1 MFNER
6 YFSNLHNMIIPLYG
20 FNHYHHAN
28 NCEEDIED
36 FIGRDS
42 IIDKL
47 SAWLKDSPK
56 TKYSGAY
63 LVTGYRGMGKSS
75 FVHKAVE
82 KLKDEQKKNKKVIHG
97 IKWKPNNPKYVTVT
111 VNVGNELLSTKE
123 LLGMVCKVAYKRFFE
138 VTSGKGWFYYRF
150 NTIVATALTIAV
162 ILGMT
167 LFALR
172 EVADSHKN
180 LLDLLFGT
188 GLRTFPVYVMAA
200 IALLSSGWIANKI
213 LGGLWKLTGRR
224 GFISI
229 GHIKHLWEYIIERID
244 ADITFNSETNAAPQN
259 PIHDISMFFKFGKS
273 ISYPIADVPEMQ
285 EMLVDLLNLIDK
297 HYFTHLHFI
306 FIIDELDKISPKD
319 EERRLMPEYNTSS
332 SVNGESSNQSRQKAL
347 SDLLANMKYFIS
359 SSKAKFVFVAGYDMY
374 DETLSDISNRE
385 FYIHS
390 IFNGQINVSSFFR
403 RTNHYSG
410 VESMIEQYLC
420 HLLIDKDNRNGKEY
434 LRDYTAYCRRSWNSQ
449 GLYNGC
455 EKWEAYEQILERR
468 IVFLHNFLTYLVYM
482 SNGSPKK
489 LAMYIEKY
497 VRTRNRLDEKIERD
511 KKLGKDYDVNLGM
524 GNSEYYLFFDSRN
537 VQRICFVNYLI
548 YPMIQNLVDKSN
560 IYNDKLLVSTSFM
573 ISNLYK
579 FHKSGFSMRN
589 LEYMPELL
597 AINKMPELRD
607 FIGGIVDFLTQTHID
622 ENVMNLYKYK
632 FPLHLS
638 EEITFYSKTSEEISY
653 LFNFSHEELLSVK
666 NLYMKQLDH
675 YKNGKEAMAVASLHH
690 TLGDIYML
698 EEDYELAIYEFQEAL
713 ASLFR
718 QGTLNIENAPYPKK
732 DATRI
737 LFFIRLSLKLGLAY
751 EKRKTYDTAYLT
763 YEHLVRKLLEYKE
776 ELVGAKQNSMCAL
789 QNLQNKLSIFNDIRI
804 TYLAP
809 LAKLF
814 VLEKMDLGGFTS
826 ANIKQAESEFNELVR
841 LANENMPILSVDFN
855 TKLGDI
861 MYYRNKDEDIRSSW
875 ENVDQNHLL
884 EKRQECKE
892 RANEAKGKQHL
903 PCSACLWYNKAIMTT
918 IEKYIFTKDFN
929 ETYASKR
936 SKSLFFL
943 DILLNKD
950 VDGKL
955 LTLGTTPLKIISKS
969 LVGMGNCLLSCSQK
983 TTSKNQDEINLH
995 RFYDVLHKA
1004 SIIYVKNEE
1013 CNTVKQDITIDFGN
1027 KNDLP
1032 LSSFMKSQLY
1042 YWGAA
1047 LLYEMIGEYK
1057 AAHSVYCQMLDAIQT
1072 CLPSTGF
1079 KASDSMLSFCHFLVV
1094 KSIQDSYK
1102 HYGHINAT
1110 EIDMFKRML
1119 GKNLITEI
1127 SLDDLSNSPDIEIV
1141 LYKYYHICFMSGR
1154 KSIIMDVLNHTFA
1167 ARQLGC
1173 DKILSSLV
1181 QNIQNLR
1188 FKEESN
1194 EQILFMLMPSFRKA
1208 FEKGEHNLMDT
1219 LQIIAKYLYDTNNN
1233 IIIDQLNFNIFR
1245 DSKTSDADKRFQ
1257 FLIYLITDSLFCLN
1271 KVTDI
1276 LSPLYSTTLYTNMYI
1291 GECYER
1297 EFVWNHLLIVLREIL
1312 YYMQSKEK
1320 RVFMTYFQ
1328 KRYKYKFDET
1338 QILSLFSHIESL
1350 IGICNTYRDLLTRE
1364 EETGKSPVEIIY
1376 DKICPSSHRYLTS
1389 SYLIGNA
1396 VDYYHK
1402 AVEMHTGGKAYK
1414 EMVSTLFFLED
1425 DLFNNSCYFKF
1436 ATELY
1441 CLNNGYIQE
1450 KIDMLEKT
1458 YYRNKALFNIDN
1470 YLNDKNYAK

>member
-28 NCEEDIED
+28 NCEEDIEG

-47 SAWLKDSPK
+47 SAWLKDSDD

-63 LVTGYRGMGKSS
+63 LITGYRGMGKSS

-82 KLKDEQKKNKKVIHG
+82 KLKEEQKKEIHG
-97 IKWKPNNPKYVTVT
+97 INWKPNNAKYVTVT

-123 LLGMVCKVAYKRFFE
+123 LLGMACKVAYKRFHE
-138 VTSGKGWFYYRF
+138 ITNGKRWLYYRL
-150 NTIVATALTIAV
+150 NTFIVTILTLIAIVALTYLV
-162 ILGMT
+162 LKET
-167 LFALR
+167 T
-172 EVADSHKN
+172 DSRTS
-180 LLDLLFGT
+180 LIDSIFGT
-188 GLRTFPVYVMAA
+188 GLKTFPIYVFATVAA
-200 IALLSSGWIANKI
+200 LFSGKIANSV
-213 LGGLWKLTGRR
+213 LGALWKLTGCKK
-224 GFISI
+224 FVSV
-229 GHIKHLWEYIIERID
+229 GHIKHLWEYLIERID
-244 ADITFNSETNAAPQN
+244 ADVTLNSETGAVPQSVL
-259 PIHDISMFFKFGKS
+259 HDFGMFFKFGRS
-273 ISYPIADVPEMQ
+273 VSYPIADVPEMQ

-297 HYFTHLHFI
+297 HYCHIHFI

-319 EERRLMPEYNTSS
+319 EERRLMPEYNNSN
-332 SVNGESSNQSRQKAL
+332 SVNGDSSNWSRQKAL

-374 DETLSDISNRE
+374 DETLSDISSRE
-385 FYIHS
+385 FNIHS
-390 IFNGQINVSSFFR
+390 IFNGHINVSSFFR

-420 HLLIDKDNRNGKEY
+420 HLLIGNDHRNGKEY
-434 LRDYTAYCRRSWNSQ
+434 LRDYAAYCRKQWNAK
-449 GLYNGC
+449 GLYKGC
-455 EKWEAYEQILERR
+455 EKWDVYERILERR
-468 IVFLHNFLTYLVYM
+468 IIFLHNFLTYLVYM

-497 VRTRNRLDEKIERD
+497 VRSRNRLDEKMVRD

-597 AINKMPELRD
+597 DINKMPELRD

-622 ENVMNLYKYK
+622 ESVMNLYKYK
-632 FPLHLS
+632 FPMHLS
-638 EEITFYSKTSEEISY
+638 EEITFFSKTSEEISY
-653 LFNFSHEELLSVK
+653 LFNFSHDELLSVK
-666 NLYMKQLDH
+666 NLYMRQLEH
-675 YKNGKEAMAVASLHH
+675 YEKEKYEVMAVASLHH
-690 TLGDIYML
+690 MLGDIYML
-698 EEDYELAIYEFQEAL
+698 EENYELAIYEFQEAL

-718 QGTLNIENAPYPKK
+718 QGTMDIETLPYLKK
-732 DATRI
+732 EPSRI

-776 ELVGAKQNSMCAL
+776 ELVGAKQSCKCSL

-826 ANIKQAESEFNELVR
+826 TNIKQAESEFTELVR
-841 LANENMPILSVDFN
+841 LADENASILSVDFN

-861 MYYRNKDEDIRSSW
+861 MYYRNKDEKIRSSW
-875 ENVDQNHLL
+875 DNVDQEHIE
-884 EKRQECKE
+884 EKRQECIE
-892 RANEAKGKQHL
+892 RTHDKKSQHL
-903 PCSACLWYNKAIMTT
+903 PCSACLWYNKAIMTS
-918 IEKYIFTKDFN
+918 IEKYIFTEDSN
-929 ETYASKR
+929 LTYATR
-936 SKSLFFL
+936 PSKSLFFL

-950 VDGKL
+950 DKGIL
-955 LTLGTTPLKIISKS
+955 LTLGMTPLKIISKS

-983 TTSKNQDEINLH
+983 VTDKRQQETNIHS
-995 RFYDVLHKA
+995 FYDILHKA
-1004 SIIYVKNEE
+1004 SVIYVQNEE
-1013 CNTVKQDITIDFGN
+1013 RHTIKQDIIIDFG
-1027 KNDLP
+1027 KKGELP

-1057 AAHSVYCQMLDAIQT
+1057 AAHSVYCQMLDVIQT

-1079 KASDSMLSFCHFLVV
+1079 KTSEGMLSFCHFIAV

-1102 HYGHINAT
+1102 HYGHINTT
-1110 EIDMFKRML
+1110 EIDSFKRML
-1119 GKNLITEI
+1119 DLNLITDI
-1127 SLDDLSNSPDIEIV
+1127 SLDDLSNSPEIEIV
-1141 LYKYYHICFMSGR
+1141 LYKYYNICFLSGNQD
-1154 KSIIMDVLNHTFA
+1154 KIINVLNHVLMT
-1167 ARQLGC
+1167 RQLGC
-1173 DKILSSLV
+1173 DKIISSLV

-1188 FKEESN
+1188 FKEVVN
-1194 EQILFMLMPSFRKA
+1194 EQILFLLMPEFKEA
-1208 FEKGEHNLMDT
+1208 FYDGKHDIMNT
-1219 LQIIAKYLYDTNNN
+1219 LQLFGTYLYNEAGFSSIVNR
-1233 IIIDQLNFNIFR
+1233 IKWNIF
-1245 DSKTSDADKRFQ
+1245 DKGSSSDDNRFLL
-1257 FLIYLITDSLFCLN
+1257 LIYLITDSLFCLN

-1276 LSPLYSTTLYTNMYI
+1276 LSPLYSTTLYNNMYI

-1297 EFVWNHLLIVLREIL
+1297 EFVWNHLLISLREVL
-1312 YYMQSKEK
+1312 YFADCKDK
-1320 RVFMTYFQ
+1320 NHFIADFQ
-1328 KRYKYKFDET
+1328 KRYKYQFDEKKVRT
-1338 QILSLFSHIESL
+1338 LFAHISK
-1350 IGICNTYRDLLTRE
+1350 YLTTLPTWYKWKKQPE
-1364 EETGKSPVEIIY
+1364 SPVEIIY

-1389 SYLIGNA
+1389 TYLIGNA

-1402 AVEMHTGGKAYK
+1402 AVEMHIGGKTYK
-1414 EMVSTLFFLED
+1414 DMMSTLYFLED

-1436 ATELY
+1436 ALELY
-1441 CLNNGYIQE
+1441 CLNNGHIQK
-1450 KIDMLEKT
+1450 KINSLERSF
-1458 YYRNKALFNIDN
+1458 YRNKGLFDVDN
-1470 YLNDKNYAK
+1470 YLNDKRYGKR

>member
-63 LVTGYRGMGKSS
+63 LITGYRGMGKSS
-75 FVHKAVE
+75 FVHKAVA
-82 KLKDEQKKNKKVIHG
+82 KLKEEQKKNKKAIHG
-97 IKWKPNNPKYVTVT
+97 ISWKPNNAKYVTVT

-138 VTSGKGWFYYRF
+138 ETSGKGWFYYRF
-150 NTIVATALTIAV
+150 NTIVATAFTIFV

-167 LFALR
+167 LFSLR
-172 EVADSHKN
+172 EVAESHNN
-180 LLDLLFGT
+180 LMDMVFGT
-188 GLRTFPVYVMAA
+188 GLRTYPVYAMAF
-200 IALLSSGWIANKI
+200 IALLSSGWIANKF
-213 LGGLWKLTGRR
+213 LGGLWKLTGWR

-244 ADITFNSETNAAPQN
+244 ADITFNSETSAAPQN
-259 PIHDISMFFKFGKS
+259 PVHDIKMFFKFGKS
-273 ISYPIADVPEMQ
+273 VSYPIADVPEMQ
-285 EMLVDLLNLIDK
+285 EMLVDLLNLIDI
-297 HYFTHLHFI
+297 HLFTHLHFI
-306 FIIDELDKISPKD
+306 FIIDELDKIAPKD

-385 FYIHS
+385 FNIHS

-420 HLLIDKDNRNGKEY
+420 HLLIDKDNRSGKEY
-434 LRDYTAYCRRSWNSQ
+434 LRDYTAYCRKSWKSQ
-449 GLYNGC
+449 GLCKGS
-455 EKWEAYEQILERR
+455 EKWNVYEQILERR

-497 VRTRNRLDEKIERD
+497 ARSRNRLDEKIDRD
-511 KKLGKDYDVNLGM
+511 KKLGDNYDVNLGM

-622 ENVMNLYKYK
+622 ESVINLYKYK

-653 LFNFSHEELLSVK
+653 LFNFSHDELLSVK
-666 NLYMKQLDH
+666 NLYIKQLDH
-675 YKNGKEAMAVASLHH
+675 YKGGYEAMAVASLHH

-713 ASLFR
+713 VSLFR
-718 QGTLNIENAPYPKK
+718 QGTLDIANVPYLKK
-732 DATRI
+732 EASRI

-763 YEHLVRKLLEYKE
+763 YEHLVMKLLEYKK
-776 ELVGAKQNSMCAL
+776 ELAGAKKSSKCSL

-826 ANIKQAESEFNELVR
+826 SNVCQAEDEFNELIC
-841 LANENMPILSVDFN
+841 LADEKASILSVDFN

-861 MYYRNKDEDIRSSW
+861 MYYRNKDEKIRSSW
-875 ENVDQNHLL
+875 DNVDQEHIE
-884 EKRQECKE
+884 EKRQECIE
-892 RANEAKGKQHL
+892 RTHDKKSQHL
-903 PCSACLWYNKAIMTT
+903 PCSACLWYNKAIMTS
-918 IEKYIFTKDFN
+918 IEKYIFTEDSN
-929 ETYASKR
+929 LTYATR
-936 SKSLFFL
+936 PSKSLFFL

-950 VDGKL
+950 DKGIL
-955 LTLGTTPLKIISKS
+955 LTLGMTPLKIISKS

-983 TTSKNQDEINLH
+983 VTDKRQQETNIHS
-995 RFYDVLHKA
+995 FYDILHKA
-1004 SIIYVKNEE
+1004 SVIYVQNEE
-1013 CNTVKQDITIDFGN
+1013 RHTIKQDIIIDFG
-1027 KNDLP
+1027 KKGELP

-1079 KASDSMLSFCHFLVV
+1079 KASEGMLSFCHFIAV

-1102 HYGHINAT
+1102 HYGHINTT
-1110 EIDMFKRML
+1110 EIDSFKRML
-1119 GKNLITEI
+1119 DLNLITDI
-1127 SLDDLSNSPDIEIV
+1127 SLDDLSNSPEIEIV
-1141 LYKYYHICFMSGR
+1141 LYKYYNICFLSGNQD
-1154 KSIIMDVLNHTFA
+1154 KIINVLNHVLMT
-1167 ARQLGC
+1167 RQLGC
-1173 DKILSSLV
+1173 DKIISSLV

-1188 FKEESN
+1188 FKEVVN
-1194 EQILFMLMPSFRKA
+1194 EQILFLLMPEFKEA
-1208 FEKGEHNLMDT
+1208 FHEGKHDIMTT
-1219 LQIIAKYLYDTNNN
+1219 LQLFGTYLYNEDVFDSIVNR
-1233 IIIDQLNFNIFR
+1233 IKWNIF
-1245 DSKTSDADKRFQ
+1245 DKGSSSDDNRFQ
-1257 FLIYLITDSLFCLN
+1257 LLIYLITDSLFCLN

-1276 LSPLYSTTLYTNMYI
+1276 LSPLYSTTLYNNMYI

-1297 EFVWNHLLIVLREIL
+1297 EFVWNHLLISLREVL
-1312 YYMQSKEK
+1312 YFADSKDK
-1320 RVFMTYFQ
+1320 NHFITGFQ
-1328 KRYKYKFDET
+1328 KRYKYQFDEKKVQT
-1338 QILSLFSHIESL
+1338 LFAHISKYITTLPTWYEW
-1350 IGICNTYRDLLTRE
+1350 
-1364 EETGKSPVEIIY
+1364 GKQSESPVEIIY

-1389 SYLIGNA
+1389 TYLIGNA

-1402 AVEMHTGGKAYK
+1402 AVEMHIGGKTYK
-1414 EMVSTLFFLED
+1414 DMMSTLYFLED
-1425 DLFNNSCYFKF
+1425 DLFNNSCYFKL
-1436 ATELY
+1436 ALELY
-1441 CLNNGYIQE
+1441 CLNNGHIQK
-1450 KIDMLEKT
+1450 KIDTLEKSF
-1458 YYRNKALFNIDN
+1458 YRNKGLFDVDN
-1470 YLNDKNYAK
+1470 YLNDKRYGKR

>member
-6 YFSNLHNMIIPLYG
+6 YFSNLHNMIIPMYG

-28 NCEEDIED
+28 NCEEDIEG

-47 SAWLKDSPK
+47 SAWLKDSDD

-63 LVTGYRGMGKSS
+63 LITGYRGMGKSS
-75 FVHKAVE
+75 FVHKAVK
-82 KLKDEQKKNKKVIHG
+82 KLQEEQKKEIHG
-97 IKWKPNNPKYVTVT
+97 INWKPNNAKYVTVT

-123 LLGMVCKVAYKRFFE
+123 LLGMICKVAYKRFHE
-138 VTSGKGWFYYRF
+138 VTNGTRWFYYRI
-150 NTIVATALTIAV
+150 NTIIATAITIA
-162 ILGMT
+162 IIIIT
-167 LFALR
+167 TIFALN
-172 EVADSHKN
+172 EVANSHKN
-180 LLDLLFGT
+180 LMDFLFGT
-188 GLRTFPVYVMAA
+188 GFRTLPVYIIA
-200 IALLSSGWIANKI
+200 IISILSSGWIANKA
-213 LGGLWKLTGRR
+213 LGCLWKLIGWNKL
-224 GFISI
+224 ISV

-244 ADITFNSETNAAPQN
+244 ADVTLSSEASAEPQN
-259 PIHDISMFFKFGKS
+259 PIHDIGMYFKFGKTVA
-273 ISYPIADVPEMQ
+273 YPIADVPEMQ

-297 HYFTHLHFI
+297 HYCHLHFI

-319 EERRLMPEYNTSS
+319 EERRLMPEYNTSN

-385 FYIHS
+385 FNIHS
-390 IFNGQINVSSFFR
+390 IFNGHINVSSFFR

-420 HLLIDKDNRNGKEY
+420 HLLIDEKNRNGKEY
-434 LRDYTAYCRRSWNSQ
+434 LKDYSAYCRKSWEA
-449 GLYNGC
+449 NGVYKGS
-455 EKWEAYEQILERR
+455 EKWNVYEQILERR
-468 IVFLHNFLTYLVYM
+468 IVFLHRFLTYLVYM

-497 VRTRNRLDEKIERD
+497 ARSRNRLVEKIDRD

-524 GNSEYYLFFDSRN
+524 GDSEYYLFFDSRN

-607 FIGGIVDFLTQTHID
+607 FIGGIVEFLTQTHID
-622 ENVMNLYKYK
+622 ESLMNLYKYK
-632 FPLHLS
+632 FPMHLS
-638 EEITFYSKTSEEISY
+638 EEITFFSKTSEEISY
-653 LFNFSHEELLSVK
+653 LFNFSHDELLSVK
-666 NLYMKQLDH
+666 NLYIKQLNH
-675 YKNGKEAMAVASLHH
+675 YKDGYEAMAVASLHH

-713 ASLFR
+713 AALYR
-718 QGTLNIENAPYPKK
+718 QGTLNIENLPYLKK
-732 DATRI
+732 EPTRI

-763 YEHLVRKLLEYKE
+763 YEHLVRKLLEYKK
-776 ELVGAKQNSMCAL
+776 ELVGAKQRSKCSL

-826 ANIKQAESEFNELVR
+826 ANVRQAESEFNELISM
-841 LANENMPILSVDFN
+841 ADEKAPMLSIDFN

-861 MYYRNKDEDIRSSW
+861 MYYRNKDEKESSSW
-875 ENVDQNHLL
+875 ENVDKKHLH
-884 EKRQECKE
+884 EKQEECDARKNAAKE
-892 RANEAKGKQHL
+892 TLHL

-918 IEKYIFTKDFN
+918 IENTLYAGRKDM
-929 ETYASKR
+929 EYYKTHP

-943 DILLNKD
+943 QRLLNKD
-950 VDGKL
+950 PKGNL
-955 LTLGTTPLKIISKS
+955 STLGNAPLKIIAKS

-983 TTSKNQDEINLH
+983 ITDRNKAEKDILH
-995 RFYDVLHKA
+995 FYNVLHKV
-1004 SIIYVKNEE
+1004 SVIYTQNKD
-1013 CNTVKQDITIDFGN
+1013 CNDVKQNIEIKFGEN
-1027 KNDLP
+1027 GKLP
-1032 LSSFMKSQLY
+1032 LSPFMKSQLY
-1042 YWGAA
+1042 YWSAA
-1047 LLYEMIGEYK
+1047 LLYELIGEYK
-1057 AAHSVYCQMLDAIQT
+1057 TAHSVYCQMLDAVQTSLPITGICASSEMLDFCQFIAIQ
-1072 CLPSTGF
+1072 
-1079 KASDSMLSFCHFLVV
+1079 
-1094 KSIQDSYK
+1094 SIQDSYK
-1102 HYGHINAT
+1102 HYGHINTT
-1110 EIDMFKRML
+1110 EIDSFKRML
-1119 GKNLITEI
+1119 DLNLITDI
-1127 SLDDLSNSPDIEIV
+1127 SLDDLSNSPEIEIV
-1141 LYKYYHICFMSGR
+1141 LYKYYNICFMSNNQEVVYE
-1154 KSIIMDVLNHTFA
+1154 VLNHVMKT
-1167 ARQLGC
+1167 RQVGC
-1173 DKILSSLV
+1173 DKIISSLV

-1188 FKEESN
+1188 FKEVVN
-1194 EQILFMLMPSFRKA
+1194 EQILFLLMPEFKEA
-1208 FEKGEHNLMDT
+1208 FYEGKHDVMTT
-1219 LQIIAKYLYDTNNN
+1219 LQTFHTYLYDKDGFDSIMNH
-1233 IIIDQLNFNIFR
+1233 LKWNIF
-1245 DSKTSDADKRFQ
+1245 DKSSLDDDNRFQ
-1257 FLIYLITDSLFCLN
+1257 LLIYLITDSLFCLN

-1276 LSPLYSTTLYTNMYI
+1276 LSPLYSTTLYNNMYI

-1297 EFVWNHLLIVLREIL
+1297 EFVWNHLLISLREVL
-1312 YYMQSKEK
+1312 YYADTNDKAH
-1320 RVFMTYFQ
+1320 FIAGFQ
-1328 KRYKYKFDET
+1328 KRYKYRFDEKIVT
-1338 QILSLFSHIESL
+1338 NIFAHLSKYITTLPTWYEWKEQ
-1350 IGICNTYRDLLTRE
+1350 TE
-1364 EETGKSPVEIIY
+1364 SPVEIVY

-1389 SYLIGNA
+1389 TYLIGNA

-1402 AVEMHTGGKAYK
+1402 AVEMHIGGRTYK
-1414 EMVSTLFFLED
+1414 EMMNTLYFLED

-1436 ATELY
+1436 ALELY
-1441 CLNNGYIQE
+1441 CLNNGNIQK
-1450 KIDMLEKT
+1450 KIDTLEKS
-1458 YYRNKALFNIDN
+1458 YYRNKGLFDMKN
-1470 YLNDKNYAK
+1470 YLNDKQYEK

>member
-28 NCEEDIED
+28 NCEEDIEG

-47 SAWLKDSPK
+47 SAWLKDSDD

-63 LVTGYRGMGKSS
+63 LITGYRGMGKSS

-82 KLKDEQKKNKKVIHG
+82 KLKAEQKKEIHG
-97 IKWKPNNPKYVTVT
+97 INWKPNNAKYVTVT

-123 LLGMVCKVAYKRFFE
+123 LLGMACKVAYKRFHE
-138 VTSGKGWFYYRF
+138 ITNGKRWLYYRL
-150 NTIVATALTIAV
+150 NTFIVTILTLAAIV
-162 ILGMT
+162 T
-167 LFALR
+167 LTHLLLK
-172 EVADSHKN
+172 ETTDSRTS
-180 LLDLLFGT
+180 LIDLFFGT
-188 GLRTFPVYVMAA
+188 GLKTFPIYVFATVAA
-200 IALLSSGWIANKI
+200 LFSGRIANSV
-213 LGGLWKLTGRR
+213 LGALWKQTGCKK
-224 GFISI
+224 FVSV
-229 GHIKHLWEYIIERID
+229 GHIKHLWEYLIERID
-244 ADITFNSETNAAPQN
+244 ADVTLNSETGAVPQS
-259 PIHDISMFFKFGKS
+259 ILHDFGMFFKFGRS
-273 ISYPIADVPEMQ
+273 VSYPIADVPEMQ

-297 HYFTHLHFI
+297 HYCHIHFI

-319 EERRLMPEYNTSS
+319 EERRLMPEYNTSN
-332 SVNGESSNQSRQKAL
+332 SVNGDSSNRSRQKAL

-374 DETLSDISNRE
+374 DETLSDISSRE
-385 FYIHS
+385 FNIHS
-390 IFNGQINVSSFFR
+390 IFNGHINVSSFFR

-420 HLLIDKDNRNGKEY
+420 HLLIDNGHRNGKEY
-434 LRDYTAYCRRSWNSQ
+434 LRDYAAYCRKQWNAQ
-449 GLYNGC
+449 GLYKGC
-455 EKWEAYEQILERR
+455 EKWNVYERILERR

-497 VRTRNRLDEKIERD
+497 VRSRNRLDEKMVRD

-597 AINKMPELRD
+597 DINKMPELRD

-622 ENVMNLYKYK
+622 ESVMSLYKYK
-632 FPLHLS
+632 FPMHLS
-638 EEITFYSKTSEEISY
+638 EEITFFSKTSEEISY
-653 LFNFSHEELLSVK
+653 LFNFSHDELLSVK
-666 NLYMKQLDH
+666 NLYMRQLEH
-675 YKNGKEAMAVASLHH
+675 YEKEKYEVMAVASLHH
-690 TLGDIYML
+690 MLGDIYML
-698 EEDYELAIYEFQEAL
+698 EENYELAIYEFQEAL

-718 QGTLNIENAPYPKK
+718 QGTMDIETLPYLKK
-732 DATRI
+732 EPSRI

-776 ELVGAKQNSMCAL
+776 ELVGAKQISKCSL

-826 ANIKQAESEFNELVR
+826 TNIQQAESEFNELVR
-841 LANENMPILSVDFN
+841 LADENASILSVDFN

-875 ENVDQNHLL
+875 DNVDQKHIA

-892 RANEAKGKQHL
+892 RIDTFKGKLHL
-903 PCSACLWYNKAIMTT
+903 PCSACLWYNKAIMTV
-918 IEKYIFTKDFN
+918 IEKYIFTKISSK
-929 ETYASKR
+929 TYAAKR

-950 VDGKL
+950 VDGVL
-955 LTLGTTPLKIISKS
+955 STLGTTPLKIILKS

-983 TTSKNQDEINLH
+983 IENKNQQEANLH
-995 RFYDVLHKA
+995 RFYDILHKA
-1004 SIIYVKNEE
+1004 SVSYVQNEE
-1013 CNTVKQDITIDFGN
+1013 CNSVKQDITIDFG
-1027 KNDLP
+1027 KKEELP

-1079 KASDSMLSFCHFLVV
+1079 KASEGMLSFCHFIAV

-1102 HYGHINAT
+1102 HYGHINTT
-1110 EIDMFKRML
+1110 EIDSFKRML
-1119 GKNLITEI
+1119 NLNLITDI
-1127 SLDDLSNSPDIEIV
+1127 SLDDLSNSPEIEIV
-1141 LYKYYHICFMSGR
+1141 LYKYYNICFMSDNQDLIF
-1154 KSIIMDVLNHTFA
+1154 KVLNHVLKT
-1167 ARQLGC
+1167 RQLGC
-1173 DKILSSLV
+1173 DKIISCLV
-1181 QNIQNLR
+1181 QNIQNMR
-1188 FKEESN
+1188 FKEVVN
-1194 EQILFMLMPSFRKA
+1194 EQILFMLMPGFREA
-1208 FEKGEHNLMDT
+1208 FYEGKHDVMTT
-1219 LQIIAKYLYDTNNN
+1219 LQIFDTYLYNNERFDSIMSHLKWN
-1233 IIIDQLNFNIFR
+1233 ICDEVLSNDDN
-1245 DSKTSDADKRFQ
+1245 RFQ
-1257 FLIYLITDSLFCLN
+1257 LLIYLITDSLFCLN

-1276 LSPLYSTTLYTNMYI
+1276 LSPLYSTTLYNNMYI

-1297 EFVWNHLLIVLREIL
+1297 EFVWNHLLISLREVL
-1312 YYMQSKEK
+1312 YFADSKDK
-1320 RVFMTYFQ
+1320 NHFITGFQ
-1328 KRYKYKFDET
+1328 KRYKYKFDEKT
-1338 QILSLFSHIESL
+1338 VQAVFAHISKYITYLPTWHEWKALSE
-1350 IGICNTYRDLLTRE
+1350 
-1364 EETGKSPVEIIY
+1364 SPVEIVY

-1389 SYLIGNA
+1389 TYLIGNA
-1396 VDYYHK
+1396 VDCYHK
-1402 AVEMHTGGKAYK
+1402 AVEMHTGGKTYK
-1414 EMVSTLFFLED
+1414 EMMSTLYFLED

-1436 ATELY
+1436 ALELY
-1441 CLNNGYIQE
+1441 CLNNGHLQK
-1450 KIDMLEKT
+1450 KIDSLERS
-1458 YYRNKALFNIDN
+1458 YYRNKGLFEINN
-1470 YLNDKNYAK
+1470 YLNGK

>member
-28 NCEEDIED
+28 NCEEDIEG

-47 SAWLKDSPK
+47 SAWLKDSDD

-63 LVTGYRGMGKSS
+63 LITGYRGMGKSS

-82 KLKDEQKKNKKVIHG
+82 KLKEEQKKEIHG
-97 IKWKPNNPKYVTVT
+97 INWKPNNAKYVTVT

-123 LLGMVCKVAYKRFFE
+123 LLGMACKVAYKRFHE
-138 VTSGKGWFYYRF
+138 ITNGKRWLYYRL
-150 NTIVATALTIAV
+150 NTFIVTILTLIAIVALTYLV
-162 ILGMT
+162 LKET
-167 LFALR
+167 T
-172 EVADSHKN
+172 DSRTS
-180 LLDLLFGT
+180 LIDSIFGT
-188 GLRTFPVYVMAA
+188 GLKTFPIYVFATVAA
-200 IALLSSGWIANKI
+200 LFSGRIANSV
-213 LGGLWKLTGRR
+213 LGALWKLTGCKK
-224 GFISI
+224 FVSV
-229 GHIKHLWEYIIERID
+229 GHIKHLWEYLIERID
-244 ADITFNSETNAAPQN
+244 ADVTLNSETGAVPQSVLN
-259 PIHDISMFFKFGKS
+259 DFGMFFKFGRS
-273 ISYPIADVPEMQ
+273 VSYPIADVPEMQ

-297 HYFTHLHFI
+297 HYCHIHFI

-319 EERRLMPEYNTSS
+319 EERRLMPEYNNSN
-332 SVNGESSNQSRQKAL
+332 SVNGDSSNRSRQKAL

-374 DETLSDISNRE
+374 DETLSDISSRE
-385 FYIHS
+385 FNIHS
-390 IFNGQINVSSFFR
+390 IFNGHINVSSFFR

-420 HLLIDKDNRNGKEY
+420 HLLIGNDHRNGKEY
-434 LRDYTAYCRRSWNSQ
+434 LRDYAAYCRKQWNAQ
-449 GLYNGC
+449 GLYKDC
-455 EKWEAYEQILERR
+455 EKWDVYERILERR
-468 IVFLHNFLTYLVYM
+468 IIFLHNFLTYLVYM

-497 VRTRNRLDEKIERD
+497 VRSRNRLDEKMVRD

-597 AINKMPELRD
+597 DINKMPELRD

-622 ENVMNLYKYK
+622 ESVMNLYKYK
-632 FPLHLS
+632 FPMHLS
-638 EEITFYSKTSEEISY
+638 EEITFFSKTSEEISY
-653 LFNFSHEELLSVK
+653 LFNFSHDELLSVK
-666 NLYMKQLDH
+666 NLYMRQLEH
-675 YKNGKEAMAVASLHH
+675 YEKEKYEVMAVASLHH
-690 TLGDIYML
+690 MLGDIYML
-698 EEDYELAIYEFQEAL
+698 EENYELAIYEFQEAL

-718 QGTLNIENAPYPKK
+718 QGTMDIETLPYLKK
-732 DATRI
+732 EPSRI

-776 ELVGAKQNSMCAL
+776 ELVGAKQSCKCSL

-826 ANIKQAESEFNELVR
+826 TNIKQAESEFTELVR
-841 LANENMPILSVDFN
+841 LADENASILSVDFN

-875 ENVDQNHLL
+875 DNVDQKHIG

-892 RANEAKGKQHL
+892 RTDTVKGKLHL
-903 PCSACLWYNKAIMTT
+903 PCSACLWYNKAIMTV
-918 IEKYIFTKDFN
+918 IEKYIFKKISSK
-929 ETYASKR
+929 TYAAKR

-950 VDGKL
+950 VDGIL
-955 LTLGTTPLKIISKS
+955 STLGTTPLNIILKS

-983 TTSKNQDEINLH
+983 IENKNQQEANLH
-995 RFYDVLHKA
+995 RFYDILHKA
-1004 SIIYVKNEE
+1004 SVSYVQNEE
-1013 CNTVKQDITIDFGN
+1013 CNTVKQDIKIDFG
-1027 KNDLP
+1027 KKEELP

-1042 YWGAA
+1042 YWDAA

-1072 CLPSTGF
+1072 CLPSTGL
-1079 KASDSMLSFCHFLVV
+1079 KASEEMLSFCHFIAV

-1102 HYGHINAT
+1102 HYGHINTT
-1110 EIDMFKRML
+1110 EIDSFKRML
-1119 GKNLITEI
+1119 NLNLITDI
-1127 SLDDLSNSPDIEIV
+1127 SLDDLSNSPEIEIV
-1141 LYKYYHICFMSGR
+1141 LYKYYNICFMSDNQDMIF
-1154 KSIIMDVLNHTFA
+1154 KVLNHVLKT
-1167 ARQLGC
+1167 RQLSC
-1173 DKILSSLV
+1173 EKIISCLV
-1181 QNIQNLR
+1181 QNIQNMR
-1188 FKEESN
+1188 FKEVVN
-1194 EQILFMLMPSFRKA
+1194 EQILFMLMPGFKEA
-1208 FEKGEHNLMDT
+1208 FYEGKHDVMTT
-1219 LQIIAKYLYDTNNN
+1219 LQIFDTYLYNNEGFDSIMSHLKWN
-1233 IIIDQLNFNIFR
+1233 ICDEVSSNDDN
-1245 DSKTSDADKRFQ
+1245 RFQ
-1257 FLIYLITDSLFCLN
+1257 LLIYLVTDSLFCLN
-1271 KVTDI
+1271 KVIDI
-1276 LSPLYSTTLYTNMYI
+1276 LSPLYSTTLYNNMYI

-1297 EFVWNHLLIVLREIL
+1297 EFVWNHLLISLREIL
-1312 YYMQSKEK
+1312 YYAESKDK
-1320 RVFMTYFQ
+1320 DHFISGFQ
-1328 KRYKYKFDET
+1328 KRFRYKFDEKEIQNLFAHIAKYIT
-1338 QILSLFSHIESL
+1338 SLPTWYEW
-1350 IGICNTYRDLLTRE
+1350 E
-1364 EETGKSPVEIIY
+1364 KQPESPVEIIY

-1389 SYLIGNA
+1389 TYLIGNA

-1402 AVEMHTGGKAYK
+1402 AVEMHTGGKTYK
-1414 EMVSTLFFLED
+1414 EMMSTLYFLED

-1436 ATELY
+1436 ALELY
-1441 CLNNGYIQE
+1441 CLNNGHIQK
-1450 KIDMLEKT
+1450 KIDSLERS
-1458 YYRNKALFNIDN
+1458 YYRNKGLFDINN
-1470 YLNDKNYAK
+1470 YLNDKRYE

>member
-28 NCEEDIED
+28 NCEEDIEG

-47 SAWLKDSPK
+47 SAWLKDSDD

-63 LVTGYRGMGKSS
+63 LITGYRGMGKSS

-82 KLKDEQKKNKKVIHG
+82 KLKEEQKKEIHG
-97 IKWKPNNPKYVTVT
+97 INWKPNNAKYVTVT

-123 LLGMVCKVAYKRFFE
+123 LLGMACKVAYKRFHE
-138 VTSGKGWFYYRF
+138 ITNGKRWLYYRL
-150 NTIVATALTIAV
+150 NTFIVTILTLIAIVALTYLVLKEI
-162 ILGMT
+162 T
-167 LFALR
+167 
-172 EVADSHKN
+172 DSRTS
-180 LLDLLFGT
+180 LIDSFFGT
-188 GLRTFPVYVMAA
+188 GLKTFPIYVFATVAA
-200 IALLSSGWIANKI
+200 LFSGRIANSV
-213 LGGLWKLTGRR
+213 LGALWKLTGCKK
-224 GFISI
+224 FVSV
-229 GHIKHLWEYIIERID
+229 GHIKHLWEYLIERID
-244 ADITFNSETNAAPQN
+244 ADVTLNSETGAVPQSVL
-259 PIHDISMFFKFGKS
+259 HDFGMFFKFGRS
-273 ISYPIADVPEMQ
+273 VSYPIADVPEMQ

-297 HYFTHLHFI
+297 HYCHIHFI

-319 EERRLMPEYNTSS
+319 EERRLMPEYNNSN
-332 SVNGESSNQSRQKAL
+332 SVNGDSSNRSRQKAL

-374 DETLSDISNRE
+374 DETLSDISSRE
-385 FYIHS
+385 FNIHS
-390 IFNGQINVSSFFR
+390 IFNGHINVSSFFR

-420 HLLIDKDNRNGKEY
+420 HLLIDNDHRNGKEY
-434 LRDYTAYCRRSWNSQ
+434 LSDYAAYCRKHWSTQ
-449 GLYNGC
+449 GLYKGS
-455 EKWEAYEQILERR
+455 EKWIVYERILERR

-497 VRTRNRLDEKIERD
+497 VRSRNRLDEKMLRD

-597 AINKMPELRD
+597 DINKMPELRD

-622 ENVMNLYKYK
+622 ESVMNLYKYK
-632 FPLHLS
+632 FPMHLS
-638 EEITFYSKTSEEISY
+638 EEITFFSKTSEEISY
-653 LFNFSHEELLSVK
+653 LFNFSHDELLSVK
-666 NLYMKQLDH
+666 NLYMRQLEH
-675 YKNGKEAMAVASLHH
+675 YEKEKYEVMAVASLHH
-690 TLGDIYML
+690 MLGDIYML
-698 EEDYELAIYEFQEAL
+698 EENYELAIYEFQEAL

-718 QGTLNIENAPYPKK
+718 QGTMDIETLPYLKK
-732 DATRI
+732 EPSRI

-776 ELVGAKQNSMCAL
+776 ELVGAKQSCKCSL

-826 ANIKQAESEFNELVR
+826 TNIKQAESEFTELVR
-841 LANENMPILSVDFN
+841 LADENASILSVDFN

-861 MYYRNKDEDIRSSW
+861 MYYRNKDEDIRASW
-875 ENVDQNHLL
+875 DNVDQKHIA
-884 EKRQECKE
+884 EKRQKCKE
-892 RANEAKGKQHL
+892 RTGMVKGKLHL
-903 PCSACLWYNKAIMTT
+903 PCSACLWYNKAIMTV
-918 IEKYIFTKDFN
+918 IEKYIFAKISNKTH
-929 ETYASKR
+929 AAKR

-950 VDGKL
+950 IDGVL
-955 LTLGTTPLKIISKS
+955 STLGTTPLKIILKS

-983 TTSKNQDEINLH
+983 IENKNQQEANLH
-995 RFYDVLHKA
+995 RFYDILHKA
-1004 SIIYVKNEE
+1004 SVSYVQNEE
-1013 CNTVKQDITIDFGN
+1013 CNTVKQDITIDFG
-1027 KNDLP
+1027 KKEELP

-1047 LLYEMIGEYK
+1047 LLYEVIGEYK
-1057 AAHSVYCQMLDAIQT
+1057 AAHSVYCQMLDSIQT

-1079 KASDSMLSFCHFLVV
+1079 NASEEMLSFCHFIAL

-1102 HYGHINAT
+1102 HYGHINTT
-1110 EIDMFKRML
+1110 EIDSFKRML
-1119 GKNLITEI
+1119 NLNLITDI
-1127 SLDDLSNSPDIEIV
+1127 SLDDLSNSPEIEIV
-1141 LYKYYHICFMSGR
+1141 LYKYYNICFMSDNQDMIF
-1154 KSIIMDVLNHTFA
+1154 KVLNHVLRT
-1167 ARQLGC
+1167 RQLGC
-1173 DKILSSLV
+1173 DKIISCLV
-1181 QNIQNLR
+1181 QNIQNMR
-1188 FKEESN
+1188 FKEVVN
-1194 EQILFMLMPSFRKA
+1194 EQILFMLMPGFREA
-1208 FEKGEHNLMDT
+1208 FYEGKHDVMTT
-1219 LQIIAKYLYDTNNN
+1219 LQIFDTYLYDNEGFDSIMSHLKWN
-1233 IIIDQLNFNIFR
+1233 ICDEVSPNDDN
-1245 DSKTSDADKRFQ
+1245 RFQ
-1257 FLIYLITDSLFCLN
+1257 LLIYLITDSLFCLN

-1276 LSPLYSTTLYTNMYI
+1276 LSPLYSTTLYNNMYI

-1297 EFVWNHLLIVLREIL
+1297 EFVWNHLLISLREVL
-1312 YYMQSKEK
+1312 YFADSKDK
-1320 RVFMTYFQ
+1320 NHFITGFQ
-1328 KRYKYKFDET
+1328 KRYKYKFDEKT
-1338 QILSLFSHIESL
+1338 VQAVFAHISKY
-1350 IGICNTYRDLLTRE
+1350 ITYLPTWHEWKTLPE
-1364 EETGKSPVEIIY
+1364 SPVEIVY

-1389 SYLIGNA
+1389 TYLIGNA

-1402 AVEMHTGGKAYK
+1402 AVEMHTGGKTYK
-1414 EMVSTLFFLED
+1414 EMMSTLYFLED

-1436 ATELY
+1436 ALELY
-1441 CLNNGYIQE
+1441 CLNNGHIQK
-1450 KIDMLEKT
+1450 KIDTLEKSF
-1458 YYRNKALFNIDN
+1458 YRNKGLFDVKN
-1470 YLNDKNYAK
+1470 YLNDKRYGKR

>member
-28 NCEEDIED
+28 NCEEDIEG

-47 SAWLKDSPK
+47 SAWLKDSDD

-63 LVTGYRGMGKSS
+63 LITGYRGMGKSS

-82 KLKDEQKKNKKVIHG
+82 KLKEEQKKEIHG
-97 IKWKPNNPKYVTVT
+97 INWKPNDAKYVTVT

-123 LLGMVCKVAYKRFFE
+123 LLGMACKVAYKRFHE
-138 VTSGKGWFYYRF
+138 ITNGKRWLYYRL
-150 NTIVATALTIAV
+150 NTFIVTILTLIAIVALTYLVLKEI
-162 ILGMT
+162 T
-167 LFALR
+167 
-172 EVADSHKN
+172 DSRTS
-180 LLDLLFGT
+180 LIDSIFGI
-188 GLRTFPVYVMAA
+188 GLKTFPIYVFATVAA
-200 IALLSSGWIANKI
+200 LFSGRIANVV
-213 LGGLWKLTGRR
+213 LGALWKLTGCKM
-224 GFISI
+224 FVSV
-229 GHIKHLWEYIIERID
+229 GHIKHLWEYLIERID
-244 ADITFNSETNAAPQN
+244 ADVTLNSETGAVPQSVL
-259 PIHDISMFFKFGKS
+259 HDFGMFFKFGRS
-273 ISYPIADVPEMQ
+273 VSYPIADVPEMQ

-297 HYFTHLHFI
+297 HYCHIHFI

-319 EERRLMPEYNTSS
+319 EERRLMPEYNNSN
-332 SVNGESSNQSRQKAL
+332 SVNGDSSNRSRQKAL

-374 DETLSDISNRE
+374 DETLSDISSRE
-385 FYIHS
+385 FNIHS
-390 IFNGQINVSSFFR
+390 IFNGHINVSSFFR

-420 HLLIDKDNRNGKEY
+420 HLLIDNDHRNGKEY
-434 LRDYTAYCRRSWNSQ
+434 LSDYAAYCRKHWSTQ
-449 GLYNGC
+449 GLYKGS
-455 EKWEAYEQILERR
+455 EKWIVYERILERR

-497 VRTRNRLDEKIERD
+497 VRSRNRLDEKMVRD

-597 AINKMPELRD
+597 DINKMPELRD

-622 ENVMNLYKYK
+622 ESVMNLYKYK
-632 FPLHLS
+632 FPMHLS
-638 EEITFYSKTSEEISY
+638 EEITFFSKTSEEISY
-653 LFNFSHEELLSVK
+653 LFNFSHDELLSVK
-666 NLYMKQLDH
+666 NLYMRQLEH
-675 YKNGKEAMAVASLHH
+675 YEKEKYEVMAVASLHH
-690 TLGDIYML
+690 MLGDIYML
-698 EEDYELAIYEFQEAL
+698 EENYELAIYEFQEAL

-718 QGTLNIENAPYPKK
+718 QGTMDIETLPYLKK
-732 DATRI
+732 EPSRI

-776 ELVGAKQNSMCAL
+776 ELVGAKQNCKCSL

-826 ANIKQAESEFNELVR
+826 TNIKQAESEFTELVR
-841 LANENMPILSVDFN
+841 LADENASILSIDFN

-875 ENVDQNHLL
+875 DNVDQKHIA
-884 EKRQECKE
+884 EKRQECND
-892 RANEAKGKQHL
+892 RTDTVKGILHL
-903 PCSACLWYNKAIMTT
+903 PCSACLWYNKAIMTV
-918 IEKYIFTKDFN
+918 IEKYIFAKN
-929 ETYASKR
+929 SSKTYAAKR

-950 VDGKL
+950 VDGIL
-955 LTLGTTPLKIISKS
+955 STLGTTPLKIILKS

-983 TTSKNQDEINLH
+983 IENKNQQEAYLH
-995 RFYDVLHKA
+995 RFYDILHKA
-1004 SIIYVKNEE
+1004 SVSYVQNEE

-1027 KNDLP
+1027 KEELP

-1057 AAHSVYCQMLDAIQT
+1057 AAHSVYCQMLDSIQT

-1079 KASDSMLSFCHFLVV
+1079 KASEEMLSFCHFIAV

-1102 HYGHINAT
+1102 HYGHINTT
-1110 EIDMFKRML
+1110 EIDSFKRML
-1119 GKNLITEI
+1119 NLNLITDI
-1127 SLDDLSNSPDIEIV
+1127 SLDDLSNSPEIEIV
-1141 LYKYYHICFMSGR
+1141 LYKYYNICFMSYNQD
-1154 KSIIMDVLNHTFA
+1154 IIFKVLNHVLKT
-1167 ARQLGC
+1167 RQLGC
-1173 DKILSSLV
+1173 DKIISCLV
-1181 QNIQNLR
+1181 QNIQNMR
-1188 FKEESN
+1188 FKEVVN
-1194 EQILFMLMPSFRKA
+1194 EQILFMLMPGFREA
-1208 FEKGEHNLMDT
+1208 FYEGKHDVMTT
-1219 LQIIAKYLYDTNNN
+1219 LQIFDTYLYDNEGFDSIMSHLKWN
-1233 IIIDQLNFNIFR
+1233 ICDEVSSNDDN
-1245 DSKTSDADKRFQ
+1245 RFQ
-1257 FLIYLITDSLFCLN
+1257 LLIYLITDSLFCLN

-1276 LSPLYSTTLYTNMYI
+1276 LSPLYSTTLYNNMYI

-1297 EFVWNHLLIVLREIL
+1297 EFVWNHLLISLREVL
-1312 YYMQSKEK
+1312 YFADSKDK
-1320 RVFMTYFQ
+1320 NHFITGFQ
-1328 KRYKYKFDET
+1328 KRYKYKFDEKT
-1338 QILSLFSHIESL
+1338 VQAVFAHISKYITYLSTWYEWKTLPE
-1350 IGICNTYRDLLTRE
+1350 
-1364 EETGKSPVEIIY
+1364 SPVEIVY

-1389 SYLIGNA
+1389 TYLIGNA

-1402 AVEMHTGGKAYK
+1402 AVEMHTGGKTYK
-1414 EMVSTLFFLED
+1414 EMMSTLYFLED

-1436 ATELY
+1436 ALELY
-1441 CLNNGYIQE
+1441 CLNNGHIQK
-1450 KIDMLEKT
+1450 KIDSLERS
-1458 YYRNKALFNIDN
+1458 YYRNKGLFEINN
-1470 YLNDKNYAK
+1470 YLNGK

>member
-28 NCEEDIED
+28 NCEEDIEG

-47 SAWLKDSPK
+47 SAWLKDSDD

-63 LVTGYRGMGKSS
+63 LITGYRGMGKSS

-82 KLKDEQKKNKKVIHG
+82 KLKEEQKKEIHG
-97 IKWKPNNPKYVTVT
+97 INWKPNNAKYVTVT

-123 LLGMVCKVAYKRFFE
+123 LLGMACKVAYKRFHE
-138 VTSGKGWFYYRF
+138 ITNGKRWLYYRL
-150 NTIVATALTIAV
+150 NTFIVTILTLIAIVALTYLV
-162 ILGMT
+162 LKET
-167 LFALR
+167 T
-172 EVADSHKN
+172 DSRTS
-180 LLDLLFGT
+180 LIDSIFGT
-188 GLRTFPVYVMAA
+188 GLKTFPIYVFATVAA
-200 IALLSSGWIANKI
+200 LFSGRIANSV
-213 LGGLWKLTGRR
+213 LGALWKLTGCKK
-224 GFISI
+224 FVSV
-229 GHIKHLWEYIIERID
+229 GHIKHLWEYLIERID
-244 ADITFNSETNAAPQN
+244 ADVTLNSETGAVPQSVLN
-259 PIHDISMFFKFGKS
+259 DFGMFFKFGRS
-273 ISYPIADVPEMQ
+273 VSYPIADVPEMQ

-297 HYFTHLHFI
+297 HYCHIHFI

-319 EERRLMPEYNTSS
+319 EERRLMPEYNNSN
-332 SVNGESSNQSRQKAL
+332 SVNGDSSNRSRQKAL

-374 DETLSDISNRE
+374 DETLSDISSRE
-385 FYIHS
+385 FNIHS
-390 IFNGQINVSSFFR
+390 IFNGHINVSSFFR

-420 HLLIDKDNRNGKEY
+420 HLLIGNDHRNGKEY
-434 LRDYTAYCRRSWNSQ
+434 LRDYAAYCRKQWNAQ
-449 GLYNGC
+449 GLYKGC
-455 EKWEAYEQILERR
+455 EKWNVYERILERR

-497 VRTRNRLDEKIERD
+497 VRSRNRLDEKMDRD

-597 AINKMPELRD
+597 DINKMPELRD

-622 ENVMNLYKYK
+622 ESVMNLYKYK
-632 FPLHLS
+632 FPMHLS
-638 EEITFYSKTSEEISY
+638 EEITFFSKTSEEISY
-653 LFNFSHEELLSVK
+653 LFNFSHDELLSVK
-666 NLYMKQLDH
+666 SLYMRQLEH
-675 YKNGKEAMAVASLHH
+675 YEKEKYEVMAVASLHH
-690 TLGDIYML
+690 MLGDIYML
-698 EEDYELAIYEFQEAL
+698 EENYELAIYEFQEAL

-718 QGTLNIENAPYPKK
+718 QGTMDIETLPYLKK
-732 DATRI
+732 EPSRI

-776 ELVGAKQNSMCAL
+776 ELVGAKQSCKCSL

-826 ANIKQAESEFNELVR
+826 TNIKQAESEFTELVR
-841 LANENMPILSVDFN
+841 LADENASILSVDFN

-875 ENVDQNHLL
+875 DNVDQKHIA
-884 EKRQECKE
+884 EKRQECIE
-892 RANEAKGKQHL
+892 RTHDKKSQHL
-903 PCSACLWYNKAIMTT
+903 PCSACLWYNKAIMTS
-918 IEKYIFTKDFN
+918 IEKYIFTEDSN
-929 ETYASKR
+929 LTYTTR
-936 SKSLFFL
+936 PSKSLFFL

-950 VDGKL
+950 DKGIL
-955 LTLGTTPLKIISKS
+955 LTLGMTPLKIISKS

-983 TTSKNQDEINLH
+983 VTDKRLQETNIHS
-995 RFYDVLHKA
+995 FYDILHKA
-1004 SIIYVKNEE
+1004 SVIYVQNEE
-1013 CNTVKQDITIDFGN
+1013 RHTIKQDIIIDFG
-1027 KNDLP
+1027 KKGELP

-1079 KASDSMLSFCHFLVV
+1079 KASEGMLSFCHFIAV

-1102 HYGHINAT
+1102 HYGHINTT
-1110 EIDMFKRML
+1110 EIDSFKRML
-1119 GKNLITEI
+1119 DLNLITDI
-1127 SLDDLSNSPDIEIV
+1127 SLDDLSNSPEIEIV
-1141 LYKYYHICFMSGR
+1141 LYKYYNICFLSGNQD
-1154 KSIIMDVLNHTFA
+1154 KIINVLNHVLMT
-1167 ARQLGC
+1167 RQLGC
-1173 DKILSSLV
+1173 DKIISSLV

-1188 FKEESN
+1188 FKEVVN
-1194 EQILFMLMPSFRKA
+1194 EQILFLLMPEFKEA
-1208 FEKGEHNLMDT
+1208 FHEGKHDIMNT
-1219 LQIIAKYLYDTNNN
+1219 LQLFGTYLYNEDVFDSIVNR
-1233 IIIDQLNFNIFR
+1233 IKWNIF
-1245 DSKTSDADKRFQ
+1245 DKGSSSDDNRFQ
-1257 FLIYLITDSLFCLN
+1257 LLIYLITDSLFCLN

-1276 LSPLYSTTLYTNMYI
+1276 LSPLYSTTLYNNMYI

-1297 EFVWNHLLIVLREIL
+1297 EFVWNHLLISLREVL
-1312 YYMQSKEK
+1312 YFADCKDK
-1320 RVFMTYFQ
+1320 NHFIAGFQ
-1328 KRYKYKFDET
+1328 KRYKYQFDEKKVRT
-1338 QILSLFSHIESL
+1338 LFAHISKYIVTLPSWYEWKQQP
-1350 IGICNTYRDLLTRE
+1350 E
-1364 EETGKSPVEIIY
+1364 SPVEIIY

-1389 SYLIGNA
+1389 TYLIGNA

-1402 AVEMHTGGKAYK
+1402 AVEMHIGGKTYK
-1414 EMVSTLFFLED
+1414 DMMSTLYFLED

-1436 ATELY
+1436 ALELY
-1441 CLNNGYIQE
+1441 CLNNGHIQK
-1450 KIDMLEKT
+1450 KINSLERSF
-1458 YYRNKALFNIDN
+1458 YRNKGLFDVDN
-1470 YLNDKNYAK
+1470 YLNDKRYGKR

>member
-28 NCEEDIED
+28 NCEEDIEG

-47 SAWLKDSPK
+47 SAWLKDSDD

-63 LVTGYRGMGKSS
+63 LITGYRGMGKSS

-82 KLKDEQKKNKKVIHG
+82 KLKEEQKKEIHG
-97 IKWKPNNPKYVTVT
+97 INWKPNNAKYVTVT

-123 LLGMVCKVAYKRFFE
+123 LLGMACKVAYKRFHE
-138 VTSGKGWFYYRF
+138 ITNGKRWLYYRL
-150 NTIVATALTIAV
+150 NTFIVTILTLIAIVALTYLV
-162 ILGMT
+162 LKET
-167 LFALR
+167 T
-172 EVADSHKN
+172 DSRTS
-180 LLDLLFGT
+180 LIDSIFGT
-188 GLRTFPVYVMAA
+188 GLKTFPIYVFATVAA
-200 IALLSSGWIANKI
+200 LFSGRIANSV
-213 LGGLWKLTGRR
+213 LGALWKLTGCKK
-224 GFISI
+224 FVSV
-229 GHIKHLWEYIIERID
+229 GHIKHLWEYLIERID
-244 ADITFNSETNAAPQN
+244 ADVTLNSETGAVPQSVL
-259 PIHDISMFFKFGKS
+259 HDFGMFFKFGRS
-273 ISYPIADVPEMQ
+273 VSYPIADVPEMQ

-297 HYFTHLHFI
+297 HYCHIHFI

-319 EERRLMPEYNTSS
+319 EERRLMPEYNNSN
-332 SVNGESSNQSRQKAL
+332 SVNGDSSNWSRQKAL

-374 DETLSDISNRE
+374 DETLSDISSRE
-385 FYIHS
+385 FNIHS
-390 IFNGQINVSSFFR
+390 IFNGHINVSSFFR

-420 HLLIDKDNRNGKEY
+420 HLLIGNDHRNGKEY
-434 LRDYTAYCRRSWNSQ
+434 LRDYAAYCRKQWNAK
-449 GLYNGC
+449 GLYKGC
-455 EKWEAYEQILERR
+455 EKWDVYERILERR
-468 IVFLHNFLTYLVYM
+468 IIFLHNFLTYLVYM

-497 VRTRNRLDEKIERD
+497 VRSRNRLDEKMVRD

-524 GNSEYYLFFDSRN
+524 GNSEYYLFFNSRN

-597 AINKMPELRD
+597 EINKMPELRD

-622 ENVMNLYKYK
+622 ESVMNLYKYK
-632 FPLHLS
+632 FPMHLS
-638 EEITFYSKTSEEISY
+638 EEITFFSKTSEEISY
-653 LFNFSHEELLSVK
+653 LFNFSHDELLSVK
-666 NLYMKQLDH
+666 NLYMRQLEH
-675 YKNGKEAMAVASLHH
+675 YEKEKYEVMAVASLHH
-690 TLGDIYML
+690 MLGDIYML
-698 EEDYELAIYEFQEAL
+698 EENYELAIYEFQEAL

-718 QGTLNIENAPYPKK
+718 QGTMDIETLPYLKK
-732 DATRI
+732 EPSRI

-776 ELVGAKQNSMCAL
+776 ELVGAKQSCKCSL

-826 ANIKQAESEFNELVR
+826 TNIKQAESEFTELVR
-841 LANENMPILSVDFN
+841 LADENASILSVDFN

-861 MYYRNKDEDIRSSW
+861 MYYRNKDEKIRSSW
-875 ENVDQNHLL
+875 DNVDQEHIE
-884 EKRQECKE
+884 EKRQECIE
-892 RANEAKGKQHL
+892 RTHDKKSQHL
-903 PCSACLWYNKAIMTT
+903 PCSACLWYNKAIMTS
-918 IEKYIFTKDFN
+918 IEKYIFTEDSN
-929 ETYASKR
+929 LTYATR
-936 SKSLFFL
+936 PSKSLFFL

-950 VDGKL
+950 DKGIL
-955 LTLGTTPLKIISKS
+955 LTLGMTPLKIISKS

-983 TTSKNQDEINLH
+983 VTDKRQQETNIHS
-995 RFYDVLHKA
+995 FYDILHKA
-1004 SIIYVKNEE
+1004 SVIYVQNEE
-1013 CNTVKQDITIDFGN
+1013 RHTIKQDIIIDFG
-1027 KNDLP
+1027 KKGELP

-1057 AAHSVYCQMLDAIQT
+1057 AAHCVYCQMLDAIQT

-1079 KASDSMLSFCHFLVV
+1079 KTSEGMLSFCHFIAV

-1102 HYGHINAT
+1102 HYGHINTT
-1110 EIDMFKRML
+1110 EIDSFKRML
-1119 GKNLITEI
+1119 DLNLITDI
-1127 SLDDLSNSPDIEIV
+1127 SLDDLSNSPEIEIV
-1141 LYKYYHICFMSGR
+1141 LYKYYNICFLSGNQD
-1154 KSIIMDVLNHTFA
+1154 KIINVLNHVLMT
-1167 ARQLGC
+1167 RQLGC
-1173 DKILSSLV
+1173 DKIISSLV

-1188 FKEESN
+1188 FKEVVN
-1194 EQILFMLMPSFRKA
+1194 EQILFLLMPEFKEA
-1208 FEKGEHNLMDT
+1208 FYDGKHDIMNT
-1219 LQIIAKYLYDTNNN
+1219 LQLFGTYLYNEAGFSSIVNR
-1233 IIIDQLNFNIFR
+1233 IKWNIF
-1245 DSKTSDADKRFQ
+1245 DKGSSSDDNRFQ
-1257 FLIYLITDSLFCLN
+1257 LLIYLITDSLFCLN

-1276 LSPLYSTTLYTNMYI
+1276 LSPLYSTTLYNNMYI

-1297 EFVWNHLLIVLREIL
+1297 EFVWNHLLISLREVL
-1312 YYMQSKEK
+1312 YFADCKDK
-1320 RVFMTYFQ
+1320 NHFIADFQ
-1328 KRYKYKFDET
+1328 KRYKYQFDEKKGRT
-1338 QILSLFSHIESL
+1338 LFAHISK
-1350 IGICNTYRDLLTRE
+1350 YLTTLPTWYKWKKQPE
-1364 EETGKSPVEIIY
+1364 SPVEIIY

-1389 SYLIGNA
+1389 TYLIGNA

-1402 AVEMHTGGKAYK
+1402 AVEMHIGGKTYK
-1414 EMVSTLFFLED
+1414 DMMSTLYFLED

-1436 ATELY
+1436 ALELY
-1441 CLNNGYIQE
+1441 CLNNGHIQK
-1450 KIDMLEKT
+1450 KINSLERSF
-1458 YYRNKALFNIDN
+1458 YRNKGLFDVDN
-1470 YLNDKNYAK
+1470 YLNDKRYGKR

>member
-6 YFSNLHNMIIPLYG
+6 FFSNLHNMIIPLYG

-28 NCEEDIED
+28 NCEEDIEG

-47 SAWLKDSPK
+47 SAWLKDSDD

-63 LVTGYRGMGKSS
+63 LITGYRGMGKSS

-82 KLKDEQKKNKKVIHG
+82 KLKAEQKKEIHG
-97 IKWKPNNPKYVTVT
+97 INWKPNNAKYVTVT

-123 LLGMVCKVAYKRFFE
+123 LLGMACKVAYKRFHE
-138 VTSGKGWFYYRF
+138 ITNGKRWLYYRL
-150 NTIVATALTIAV
+150 NTFIVTILTLAAI
-162 ILGMT
+162 
-167 LFALR
+167 FALNYLLLK
-172 EVADSHKN
+172 ETTDSRTS
-180 LLDLLFGT
+180 LIDLFFGT
-188 GLRTFPVYVMAA
+188 GLKTFPIYVFATVA
-200 IALLSSGWIANKI
+200 ALLSGRIANSV
-213 LGGLWKLTGRR
+213 LGALWKLTGCKK
-224 GFISI
+224 FVSV
-229 GHIKHLWEYIIERID
+229 GHIKHLWEYLIERID
-244 ADITFNSETNAAPQN
+244 ADVTLNSETGAVPQSLL
-259 PIHDISMFFKFGKS
+259 HDFGLFFKFGRS
-273 ISYPIADVPEMQ
+273 VSYPIADVPEMQ

-297 HYFTHLHFI
+297 HYCHIHFI

-319 EERRLMPEYNTSS
+319 EERRLMPEYNTSN
-332 SVNGESSNQSRQKAL
+332 SVNGDSSNWSRQKAL

-374 DETLSDISNRE
+374 DETLSDISSRE
-385 FYIHS
+385 FNIHS
-390 IFNGQINVSSFFR
+390 IFNGHINVSSFFR

-420 HLLIDKDNRNGKEY
+420 HLLIDNDHRNGKEY
-434 LRDYTAYCRRSWNSQ
+434 LRDYAAYCRKQWNAQ
-449 GLYNGC
+449 GLYKGC
-455 EKWEAYEQILERR
+455 EKWNVYERILERR

-497 VRTRNRLDEKIERD
+497 VRSRNRLDEKMVRD

-597 AINKMPELRD
+597 DINKMPELRD

-622 ENVMNLYKYK
+622 ESVMSLYKYK
-632 FPLHLS
+632 FPMHLS
-638 EEITFYSKTSEEISY
+638 EEITFFSKTSEEISY
-653 LFNFSHEELLSVK
+653 LFNFSHDELLSVK
-666 NLYMKQLDH
+666 NLYMRQLEH
-675 YKNGKEAMAVASLHH
+675 YEKEKYEVMAVASLHH
-690 TLGDIYML
+690 MLGDIYML
-698 EEDYELAIYEFQEAL
+698 EENYELAIYEFQEAL
-713 ASLFR
+713 ASLLR
-718 QGTLNIENAPYPKK
+718 QGTMDIETLPYLKK
-732 DATRI
+732 EPSRI

-776 ELVGAKQNSMCAL
+776 ELVGAKQISKCSL

-826 ANIKQAESEFNELVR
+826 TNIKQAESEFTELVR
-841 LANENMPILSVDFN
+841 LADENASILSIDFN

-875 ENVDQNHLL
+875 DNVDQKHIA
-884 EKRQECKE
+884 EKRKECKE
-892 RANEAKGKQHL
+892 RTDTVKGKLHL
-903 PCSACLWYNKAIMTT
+903 PCSACLWYNKAIMTV
-918 IEKYIFTKDFN
+918 IEKYIFTKISSK
-929 ETYASKR
+929 TYAAKR

-950 VDGKL
+950 VNGIL
-955 LTLGTTPLKIISKS
+955 LTLGTTPLKIILKS

-983 TTSKNQDEINLH
+983 IENKKQQEANLH
-995 RFYDVLHKA
+995 RFYDILHKA
-1004 SIIYVKNEE
+1004 SVSYVQNEE
-1013 CNTVKQDITIDFGN
+1013 CNSVKQDITIDFG
-1027 KNDLP
+1027 KKEELP

-1057 AAHSVYCQMLDAIQT
+1057 AAHSVYCQMLDSIQT
-1072 CLPSTGF
+1072 CLPSKGF
-1079 KASDSMLSFCHFLVV
+1079 KASEEMLGFCHFIAV

-1102 HYGHINAT
+1102 HYGHINTT
-1110 EIDMFKRML
+1110 EIDSFKRML
-1119 GKNLITEI
+1119 NLNLITDI

-1141 LYKYYHICFMSGR
+1141 LYKYYNICFMSDNQDMIF
-1154 KSIIMDVLNHTFA
+1154 KVLNHVLKT
-1167 ARQLGC
+1167 RQLGC
-1173 DKILSSLV
+1173 DKIISCLV
-1181 QNIQNLR
+1181 QNIQNMR
-1188 FKEESN
+1188 FKEVVN
-1194 EQILFMLMPSFRKA
+1194 EQILFMLMPGFREA
-1208 FEKGEHNLMDT
+1208 FYEGKHDVMTT
-1219 LQIIAKYLYDTNNN
+1219 LQIFDTYLYNNEGFDSIMSHLKWN
-1233 IIIDQLNFNIFR
+1233 ICDEVSSNDDN
-1245 DSKTSDADKRFQ
+1245 RFQ
-1257 FLIYLITDSLFCLN
+1257 LLIYLITDSLFCLN

-1276 LSPLYSTTLYTNMYI
+1276 LSPLYSTTLYNNMYI

-1297 EFVWNHLLIVLREIL
+1297 EFVWNHLLISLREVL
-1312 YYMQSKEK
+1312 YFADSKDK
-1320 RVFMTYFQ
+1320 NHFITGFQ
-1328 KRYKYKFDET
+1328 KRYKYKFDEKT
-1338 QILSLFSHIESL
+1338 VQAVFAHISKYITNLPTWYEWKALSE
-1350 IGICNTYRDLLTRE
+1350 
-1364 EETGKSPVEIIY
+1364 SPVEIVY

-1389 SYLIGNA
+1389 TYLIGNA

-1402 AVEMHTGGKAYK
+1402 AVEMHTGGKTYK
-1414 EMVSTLFFLED
+1414 EMMSTLYFLED

-1436 ATELY
+1436 ALELY
-1441 CLNNGYIQE
+1441 CLNNGHIQK
-1450 KIDMLEKT
+1450 KIDSLERS
-1458 YYRNKALFNIDN
+1458 YYRNKGLFEINN
-1470 YLNDKNYAK
+1470 YLNGK

>member
-28 NCEEDIED
+28 NCEEDIEG

-63 LVTGYRGMGKSS
+63 LITGYRGMEKSS
-75 FVHKAVE
+75 FVHKAVA
-82 KLKDEQKKNKKVIHG
+82 KLKEEQKKNKKAIHG
-97 IKWKPNNPKYVTVT
+97 ISWKPHNAKYVTVT

-138 VTSGKGWFYYRF
+138 ETSGKGWFYYRF
-150 NTIVATALTIAV
+150 NTIVATALTIIAIIV
-162 ILGMT
+162 MT
-167 LFALR
+167 LFSLR
-172 EVADSHKN
+172 EVAESHKN
-180 LLDLLFGT
+180 LMDMVFGT
-188 GLRTFPVYVMAA
+188 GLRTYPVYVMAF
-200 IALLSSGWIANKI
+200 IALLSSGWIANKF
-213 LGGLWKLTGRR
+213 LGGLWKLTGWR

-244 ADITFNSETNAAPQN
+244 ADITFNSETSAAPQN
-259 PIHDISMFFKFGKS
+259 PVHDIKMFFKFGKS
-273 ISYPIADVPEMQ
+273 VSYPIADVPEMQ
-285 EMLVDLLNLIDK
+285 EMLVDLLNLIDI
-297 HYFTHLHFI
+297 HLFTHLHFI

-319 EERRLMPEYNTSS
+319 EERRLMPEYNNSN
-332 SVNGESSNQSRQKAL
+332 SVNGDSSNRSRQKAL

-374 DETLSDISNRE
+374 DETLSDISSRE
-385 FYIHS
+385 FNIHS
-390 IFNGQINVSSFFR
+390 IFNGHINVSSFFR

-420 HLLIDKDNRNGKEY
+420 HLLIDNDHRNGKEY
-434 LRDYTAYCRRSWNSQ
+434 LRDYAAYCRKQWNAQ
-449 GLYNGC
+449 GLYKGS
-455 EKWEAYEQILERR
+455 EKWIVYERILERR

-497 VRTRNRLDEKIERD
+497 VRSRNRLNEKMGRD

-597 AINKMPELRD
+597 DINKMPELRD

-622 ENVMNLYKYK
+622 ESVMNLYKYK
-632 FPLHLS
+632 FPMHLS
-638 EEITFYSKTSEEISY
+638 EEITFFSKTSEEISY
-653 LFNFSHEELLSVK
+653 LFNFSHDELLSVK
-666 NLYMKQLDH
+666 NLYMRQLEH
-675 YKNGKEAMAVASLHH
+675 YEKEKYEVMAVASLHH
-690 TLGDIYML
+690 MLGDIYML
-698 EEDYELAIYEFQEAL
+698 EENYELAIYEFQEAL

-718 QGTLNIENAPYPKK
+718 QGTMDIETLPYLKK
-732 DATRI
+732 EPSRI

-776 ELVGAKQNSMCAL
+776 ELVGSKQSCKCSL

-826 ANIKQAESEFNELVR
+826 TNIKQAESEFTELVR
-841 LANENMPILSVDFN
+841 LADENASILSVDFN

-875 ENVDQNHLL
+875 ENVDQKHLA
-884 EKRQECKE
+884 EKRQECKK
-892 RANEAKGKQHL
+892 RTDTAKGSQHL

-929 ETYASKR
+929 ETYASKT

-969 LVGMGNCLLSCSQK
+969 LVGIGNCLLSCSQK
-983 TTSKNQDEINLH
+983 TTSNNQDEINLH
-995 RFYDVLHKA
+995 RFYDILHNA
-1004 SIIYVKNEE
+1004 SIIYVENEE
-1013 CNTVKQDITIDFGN
+1013 YHTIKQNIKIDFG
-1027 KNDLP
+1027 KKEELP

-1057 AAHSVYCQMLDAIQT
+1057 AAHSVYCQMLDAAIQT

-1079 KASDSMLSFCHFLVV
+1079 KASDGMLSFFHFIVV

-1102 HYGHINAT
+1102 HYGHINTT
-1110 EIDMFKRML
+1110 EIDSFKRML
-1119 GKNLITEI
+1119 DLNLITDI
-1127 SLDDLSNSPDIEIV
+1127 SLDDLSNSPEIEIV
-1141 LYKYYHICFMSGR
+1141 LYKYYNICFLSDSQE
-1154 KSIIMDVLNHTFA
+1154 KIFDVLNHVLTT
-1167 ARQLGC
+1167 RQLGC
-1173 DKILSSLV
+1173 DKIISSLV

-1188 FKEESN
+1188 FKEVVN
-1194 EQILFMLMPSFRKA
+1194 EQILFLLIPEFKEA
-1208 FEKGEHNLMDT
+1208 FYEGKHDIMNT
-1219 LQIIAKYLYDTNNN
+1219 LQLFDTYLYNDGGFDS
-1233 IIIDQLNFNIFR
+1233 IMSRIKWNIF
-1245 DSKTSDADKRFQ
+1245 DKESSNDDNRFQ
-1257 FLIYLITDSLFCLN
+1257 LLVYLITDSLFCLN

-1276 LSPLYSTTLYTNMYI
+1276 LSPLYCTTLYNNMYI

-1297 EFVWNHLLIVLREIL
+1297 EFVWNHLLISLREVL
-1312 YYMQSKEK
+1312 YFADCKDK
-1320 RVFMTYFQ
+1320 KHFIAGFQ
-1328 KRYKYKFDET
+1328 KRYKNMFDEKT
-1338 QILSLFSHIESL
+1338 VSDVFAHISRYITTLPTWYEW
-1350 IGICNTYRDLLTRE
+1350 NKQHE
-1364 EETGKSPVEIIY
+1364 NPVEIVY

-1389 SYLIGNA
+1389 TYLIGNA

-1402 AVEMHTGGKAYK
+1402 AVEMHIGGKTYK
-1414 EMVSTLFFLED
+1414 DMVSTLYFLED
-1425 DLFNNSCYFKF
+1425 DLFNNSCYFKL
-1436 ATELY
+1436 ALELY
-1441 CLNNGYIQE
+1441 CLNNGHIQK
-1450 KIDMLEKT
+1450 KIDTLEKSF
-1458 YYRNKALFNIDN
+1458 YRNKGLFDVEN
-1470 YLNDKNYAK
+1470 YLNDKRYEKN

>member
-28 NCEEDIED
+28 NCEEDIEG

-47 SAWLKDSPK
+47 SAWLKDSDD

-63 LVTGYRGMGKSS
+63 LITGYRGMGKSS

-82 KLKDEQKKNKKVIHG
+82 KLKEEQKKEIHG
-97 IKWKPNNPKYVTVT
+97 INWKPNNAKYVTVT

-123 LLGMVCKVAYKRFFE
+123 LLGMACKVAYKRFHE
-138 VTSGKGWFYYRF
+138 ITNGKRWLYYRL
-150 NTIVATALTIAV
+150 NTFIVTILTLAAIVALTY
-162 ILGMT
+162 L
-167 LFALR
+167 LFK
-172 EVADSHKN
+172 ETADSRTS
-180 LLDLLFGT
+180 LIDLVLGT
-188 GLRTFPVYVMAA
+188 GLKTFPIYVLATVAA
-200 IALLSSGWIANKI
+200 LFSGRIANNV
-213 LGGLWKLTGRR
+213 LGALWKLTGCKM
-224 GFISI
+224 FVSV
-229 GHIKHLWEYIIERID
+229 GHIKHLWEYLIERID
-244 ADITFNSETNAAPQN
+244 ADVTLNSETGTVPQSVF
-259 PIHDISMFFKFGKS
+259 HDFGMFFKFGRS
-273 ISYPIADVPEMQ
+273 VSYPIADVPEMQ

-297 HYFTHLHFI
+297 HYCHIHFI

-319 EERRLMPEYNTSS
+319 EERRLMPEYNNSN
-332 SVNGESSNQSRQKAL
+332 SVNGDSSNRSRQKAL

-374 DETLSDISNRE
+374 DETLSDISSRE
-385 FYIHS
+385 FNIHS
-390 IFNGQINVSSFFR
+390 IFNGHINVSSFFR

-420 HLLIDKDNRNGKEY
+420 HLLINNDHRNGKEY
-434 LRDYTAYCRRSWNSQ
+434 LSDYTAYCRKQWNTQ
-449 GLYNGC
+449 GLYKGC
-455 EKWEAYEQILERR
+455 EKWNVYERILERR

-497 VRTRNRLDEKIERD
+497 VRSRNRLDEKMVRD

-597 AINKMPELRD
+597 DINKMPELRD

-622 ENVMNLYKYK
+622 ESVMNLYKYK
-632 FPLHLS
+632 FPMHLS
-638 EEITFYSKTSEEISY
+638 EEITFFSKTSEEISY
-653 LFNFSHEELLSVK
+653 LFNFSHDELLSVK
-666 NLYMKQLDH
+666 NLYMRQLEH
-675 YKNGKEAMAVASLHH
+675 YEKEKYEVMAVASLHH
-690 TLGDIYML
+690 MLGDIYML
-698 EEDYELAIYEFQEAL
+698 EENYELAIYEFQEAL

-718 QGTLNIENAPYPKK
+718 QGTMDIETLPYLKK
-732 DATRI
+732 EPSRI

-776 ELVGAKQNSMCAL
+776 ELVGAKQSCKCSL

-826 ANIKQAESEFNELVR
+826 TNIKQAESEFTELVR
-841 LANENMPILSVDFN
+841 LADENASILSVDFN

-875 ENVDQNHLL
+875 DNVDQKHIA

-892 RANEAKGKQHL
+892 RTDTVKGKLHL
-903 PCSACLWYNKAIMTT
+903 PCSACLWYNKAIMTV
-918 IEKYIFTKDFN
+918 IEKYIFTKISSK
-929 ETYASKR
+929 TYAAKR

-950 VDGKL
+950 VDGIL
-955 LTLGTTPLKIISKS
+955 STLGTTPLKIILKS

-983 TTSKNQDEINLH
+983 IENKKQQEANLH
-995 RFYDVLHKA
+995 RFYDILHKV
-1004 SIIYVKNEE
+1004 SVSYVQNEE
-1013 CNTVKQDITIDFGN
+1013 CNSVKQDITIDFG
-1027 KNDLP
+1027 KKEELP

-1079 KASDSMLSFCHFLVV
+1079 KASERMLSFCHFIAI

-1102 HYGHINAT
+1102 HYGHINTT
-1110 EIDMFKRML
+1110 EIDSFKRML
-1119 GKNLITEI
+1119 NLNLITDI
-1127 SLDDLSNSPDIEIV
+1127 SLDDLSNSPEIEIV
-1141 LYKYYHICFMSGR
+1141 LYKYYNICFMSYNQD
-1154 KSIIMDVLNHTFA
+1154 IIFKVLNHVLKT
-1167 ARQLGC
+1167 RQLGC
-1173 DKILSSLV
+1173 DKIISCLV
-1181 QNIQNLR
+1181 QNIQNMR
-1188 FKEESN
+1188 FKEVVN
-1194 EQILFMLMPSFRKA
+1194 EQILFILMPGFREA
-1208 FEKGEHNLMDT
+1208 FYEGKHDVMTT
-1219 LQIIAKYLYDTNNN
+1219 LQIFDTYLYNNEGFDSIMSHLKWN
-1233 IIIDQLNFNIFR
+1233 ICDEVSSNDNN
-1245 DSKTSDADKRFQ
+1245 RFQ
-1257 FLIYLITDSLFCLN
+1257 LLIYLVTDSLFCLN

-1276 LSPLYSTTLYTNMYI
+1276 LSPLYSTTLYNNMYI

-1297 EFVWNHLLIVLREIL
+1297 EFVWNHLLISLREVL
-1312 YYMQSKEK
+1312 YFADSKDK
-1320 RVFMTYFQ
+1320 NHFITGFQ
-1328 KRYKYKFDET
+1328 KRYKYKFDEKT
-1338 QILSLFSHIESL
+1338 VQAVFAHISKYITNLPTWHEWKAL
-1350 IGICNTYRDLLTRE
+1350 AE
-1364 EETGKSPVEIIY
+1364 SPVEIVY

-1389 SYLIGNA
+1389 TYLIGNA

-1402 AVEMHTGGKAYK
+1402 AVEMHTGGKTYK
-1414 EMVSTLFFLED
+1414 EMMSTLYFLED

-1436 ATELY
+1436 ALELY
-1441 CLNNGYIQE
+1441 CLNNGYIQK
-1450 KIDMLEKT
+1450 KIDTLEKSF
-1458 YYRNKALFNIDN
+1458 YRNKGLFDVDN
-1470 YLNDKNYAK
+1470 YLNDKRYGKR

>member
-28 NCEEDIED
+28 NCEEDIEG

-47 SAWLKDSPK
+47 SAWLKDSDD

-63 LVTGYRGMGKSS
+63 LITGYRGMGKSS

-82 KLKDEQKKNKKVIHG
+82 KLKEEQKKKIHG
-97 IKWKPNNPKYVTVT
+97 INWKPNNAKYVTVT

-123 LLGMVCKVAYKRFFE
+123 LLGMACKVAYKRFHE
-138 VTSGKGWFYYRF
+138 ITNGKRWLYYRL
-150 NTIVATALTIAV
+150 NTFIVTILTLIAIVALTYLV
-162 ILGMT
+162 LKET
-167 LFALR
+167 T
-172 EVADSHKN
+172 DSRTS
-180 LLDLLFGT
+180 LIDSIFGT
-188 GLRTFPVYVMAA
+188 GLKTFPIYVFATVAA
-200 IALLSSGWIANKI
+200 LFSGRIANSV
-213 LGGLWKLTGRR
+213 LGALWKLTGCKK
-224 GFISI
+224 FVSV
-229 GHIKHLWEYIIERID
+229 GHIKHLWEYLIERID
-244 ADITFNSETNAAPQN
+244 ADVTLNSETGAVPQSVL
-259 PIHDISMFFKFGKS
+259 HDFGMFFKFGRS
-273 ISYPIADVPEMQ
+273 VSYPIADVPEMQ

-297 HYFTHLHFI
+297 HYCHIHFI

-319 EERRLMPEYNTSS
+319 EERRLMPEYNNSN
-332 SVNGESSNQSRQKAL
+332 SVNGDSSNRSRQKAL

-374 DETLSDISNRE
+374 DETLSDISSRE
-385 FYIHS
+385 FNIHS
-390 IFNGQINVSSFFR
+390 IFNGHINVSSFFR

-420 HLLIDKDNRNGKEY
+420 HLLIGNDHRNGKEY
-434 LRDYTAYCRRSWNSQ
+434 LRDYAAYCRKQWNAQ
-449 GLYNGC
+449 GLYKGC
-455 EKWEAYEQILERR
+455 EKWDVYERILERR
-468 IVFLHNFLTYLVYM
+468 IIFLHNFLTYLVYM

-497 VRTRNRLDEKIERD
+497 VRSRNRLDEKMGRD

-597 AINKMPELRD
+597 DINKMPELRD

-622 ENVMNLYKYK
+622 ESVMNLYKYK
-632 FPLHLS
+632 FPMHLS
-638 EEITFYSKTSEEISY
+638 EEITFFSKTSEEISY
-653 LFNFSHEELLSVK
+653 LFNFSHDELLSVK
-666 NLYMKQLDH
+666 NLYMRQLEH
-675 YKNGKEAMAVASLHH
+675 YEKEKYEVMAVASLHH
-690 TLGDIYML
+690 MLGDIYML
-698 EEDYELAIYEFQEAL
+698 EENYELAIYEFQEAL

-718 QGTLNIENAPYPKK
+718 QGTMDIETLPYLKK
-732 DATRI
+732 EPSRI

-776 ELVGAKQNSMCAL
+776 ELVGAKQISKCSL

-826 ANIKQAESEFNELVR
+826 TNIKQAESEFNELVR
-841 LANENMPILSVDFN
+841 LADENASILSVDFN

-875 ENVDQNHLL
+875 DNVDQKHIA

-892 RANEAKGKQHL
+892 RIDTFKGKLHL
-903 PCSACLWYNKAIMTT
+903 PCSACLWYNKAIMTV
-918 IEKYIFTKDFN
+918 IEKYIFTKISSK
-929 ETYASKR
+929 TYAAKR

-950 VDGKL
+950 VDGVL
-955 LTLGTTPLKIISKS
+955 STLGTTPLKIILKS

-983 TTSKNQDEINLH
+983 IENKNQQEANLH
-995 RFYDVLHKA
+995 RFYDILHKA
-1004 SIIYVKNEE
+1004 SVSYVQNEE
-1013 CNTVKQDITIDFGN
+1013 CNSVKQDITIDFG
-1027 KNDLP
+1027 KKEELP

-1079 KASDSMLSFCHFLVV
+1079 KASEGMLSFCHFIAV

-1102 HYGHINAT
+1102 HYGHINTT
-1110 EIDMFKRML
+1110 EIDSFKRML
-1119 GKNLITEI
+1119 NLNLITDI
-1127 SLDDLSNSPDIEIV
+1127 SLDDLSNSPEIEIV
-1141 LYKYYHICFMSGR
+1141 LYKYYNICFMSDNQDLIF
-1154 KSIIMDVLNHTFA
+1154 KVLNHVLKT
-1167 ARQLGC
+1167 RQLGC
-1173 DKILSSLV
+1173 DKIISCLV
-1181 QNIQNLR
+1181 QNIQNMR
-1188 FKEESN
+1188 FKEVVN
-1194 EQILFMLMPSFRKA
+1194 EQILFMLMPGFREA
-1208 FEKGEHNLMDT
+1208 FYEGKHDVMTT
-1219 LQIIAKYLYDTNNN
+1219 LQIFDTYLYNNERFDSIMSHLKWN
-1233 IIIDQLNFNIFR
+1233 ICDEVLSNDDN
-1245 DSKTSDADKRFQ
+1245 RFQ
-1257 FLIYLITDSLFCLN
+1257 LLIYLITDSLFCLN

-1276 LSPLYSTTLYTNMYI
+1276 LSPLYSTTLYNNMYI

-1297 EFVWNHLLIVLREIL
+1297 EFVWNHLLISLREVL
-1312 YYMQSKEK
+1312 YFADSKDK
-1320 RVFMTYFQ
+1320 NHFITGFQ
-1328 KRYKYKFDET
+1328 KRYKYKFDEKT
-1338 QILSLFSHIESL
+1338 VQAVFAHISKYITYLPTWHEWKALSE
-1350 IGICNTYRDLLTRE
+1350 
-1364 EETGKSPVEIIY
+1364 SPVEIVY

-1389 SYLIGNA
+1389 TYLIGNA
-1396 VDYYHK
+1396 VDCYHK
-1402 AVEMHTGGKAYK
+1402 AVEMHTGGKTYK
-1414 EMVSTLFFLED
+1414 EMMSTLYFLKD

-1436 ATELY
+1436 ALELY
-1441 CLNNGYIQE
+1441 CLNNGHLQK
-1450 KIDMLEKT
+1450 KIDSLERS
-1458 YYRNKALFNIDN
+1458 YYRNKGLFEINN
-1470 YLNDKNYAK
+1470 YLNGK

>member
-28 NCEEDIED
+28 NCEEDIEG

-47 SAWLKDSPK
+47 SAWLKDSDD

-63 LVTGYRGMGKSS
+63 LITGYRGMGKSS

-82 KLKDEQKKNKKVIHG
+82 KLKEEQKKEIHG
-97 IKWKPNNPKYVTVT
+97 INWKPNNAKYVTVT

-123 LLGMVCKVAYKRFFE
+123 LLGMACKVAYKRFHE
-138 VTSGKGWFYYRF
+138 ITNGKRWLYYRL
-150 NTIVATALTIAV
+150 NTFIVTILTLIAIVALTYLV
-162 ILGMT
+162 LKET
-167 LFALR
+167 T
-172 EVADSHKN
+172 DSRTS
-180 LLDLLFGT
+180 LIDSIFGT
-188 GLRTFPVYVMAA
+188 GLKTFPIYVFATVAA
-200 IALLSSGWIANKI
+200 LFSGRIANSV
-213 LGGLWKLTGRR
+213 LGALWKLTGCKK
-224 GFISI
+224 FVSV
-229 GHIKHLWEYIIERID
+229 GHIKHLWEYLIERID
-244 ADITFNSETNAAPQN
+244 ADVTLNSETGAVPQSVL
-259 PIHDISMFFKFGKS
+259 HDFGMFFKFGRS
-273 ISYPIADVPEMQ
+273 VSYPIADVPEMQ

-297 HYFTHLHFI
+297 HYCHIHFI

-319 EERRLMPEYNTSS
+319 EERRLMPEYNNSN
-332 SVNGESSNQSRQKAL
+332 SVNGDSSNRSRQKAL

-374 DETLSDISNRE
+374 DETLSDISSRE
-385 FYIHS
+385 FNIHS
-390 IFNGQINVSSFFR
+390 IFNGHINVSSFFR

-410 VESMIEQYLC
+410 IESMIEQYLC
-420 HLLIDKDNRNGKEY
+420 HLLINNDHRNGKEY
-434 LRDYTAYCRRSWNSQ
+434 LRDYAAYCRKQWNAQ
-449 GLYNGC
+449 GLYKGC
-455 EKWEAYEQILERR
+455 KKWDVYERILERR
-468 IVFLHNFLTYLVYM
+468 IIFLHNFLTYLVYM

-497 VRTRNRLDEKIERD
+497 VRSRNRLDEKMDRD

-597 AINKMPELRD
+597 DINKMPELRD

-622 ENVMNLYKYK
+622 ESVMNLYKYK
-632 FPLHLS
+632 FPMHLS
-638 EEITFYSKTSEEISY
+638 EEITFFSKTSEEISY
-653 LFNFSHEELLSVK
+653 LFNFSHDELLSVK
-666 NLYMKQLDH
+666 NLYMRQLEH
-675 YKNGKEAMAVASLHH
+675 YEKEKYEVMAVASLHH
-690 TLGDIYML
+690 MLGDIYML
-698 EEDYELAIYEFQEAL
+698 EENYELAIYEFQEAL

-718 QGTLNIENAPYPKK
+718 QGTMDIETLPYLKK
-732 DATRI
+732 EPSRI

-776 ELVGAKQNSMCAL
+776 ELVGAKQSCKCSL

-826 ANIKQAESEFNELVR
+826 SNVCQAEDEFNELIC
-841 LANENMPILSVDFN
+841 LADEKASILSVDFN

-861 MYYRNKDEDIRSSW
+861 MYYRNKDEKIRSSW
-875 ENVDQNHLL
+875 DNVDQEHIE
-884 EKRQECKE
+884 EKRQECIE
-892 RANEAKGKQHL
+892 RTHDKKSQHL
-903 PCSACLWYNKAIMTT
+903 PCSACLWYNKAIMTS
-918 IEKYIFTKDFN
+918 IEKYIFTEDSN
-929 ETYASKR
+929 LTYATR
-936 SKSLFFL
+936 PSKSLFFL

-950 VDGKL
+950 VDGIL
-955 LTLGTTPLKIISKS
+955 STLGTTPLKIILKS

-983 TTSKNQDEINLH
+983 IENKKQQEANLH
-995 RFYDVLHKA
+995 RFYDILHKA
-1004 SIIYVKNEE
+1004 SVSYVQNEE
-1013 CNTVKQDITIDFGN
+1013 CNSIKQDITIDFG
-1027 KNDLP
+1027 KKEELP

-1079 KASDSMLSFCHFLVV
+1079 NASERMLSFCHFIAL

-1102 HYGHINAT
+1102 HYGHINTT
-1110 EIDMFKRML
+1110 EIDSFKRML
-1119 GKNLITEI
+1119 NLNLITDI
-1127 SLDDLSNSPDIEIV
+1127 SLDDLSNSPEIEIV
-1141 LYKYYHICFMSGR
+1141 LYKYYNICFMSYNQN
-1154 KSIIMDVLNHTFA
+1154 IIFKVLNHVLKT
-1167 ARQLGC
+1167 RQLGC
-1173 DKILSSLV
+1173 DKIISCLV
-1181 QNIQNLR
+1181 QNIQNMR
-1188 FKEESN
+1188 FKEVVN
-1194 EQILFMLMPSFRKA
+1194 EQILFILMPGFREA
-1208 FEKGEHNLMDT
+1208 FYEGKHDVMTT
-1219 LQIIAKYLYDTNNN
+1219 LQIFDTYLYNNEGFDSIMSHLKWN
-1233 IIIDQLNFNIFR
+1233 ICDEVSSNDDN
-1245 DSKTSDADKRFQ
+1245 RFQ
-1257 FLIYLITDSLFCLN
+1257 LLIYLVTDSLFCLN

-1276 LSPLYSTTLYTNMYI
+1276 LSPLYSTTLYNNMYI

-1297 EFVWNHLLIVLREIL
+1297 EFVWNHLLISLREVL
-1312 YYMQSKEK
+1312 YFADSKDK
-1320 RVFMTYFQ
+1320 NHFITGFQ
-1328 KRYKYKFDET
+1328 KRYKYKFDEKT
-1338 QILSLFSHIESL
+1338 VQAVFAHISKYITNLPTWHEWKAL
-1350 IGICNTYRDLLTRE
+1350 AE
-1364 EETGKSPVEIIY
+1364 SPVEIVY

-1389 SYLIGNA
+1389 TYLIGNA

-1402 AVEMHTGGKAYK
+1402 AVEMHTGGKTYK
-1414 EMVSTLFFLED
+1414 EMMSTLYFLED

-1436 ATELY
+1436 ALELY
-1441 CLNNGYIQE
+1441 CLNNGHIQK
-1450 KIDMLEKT
+1450 KIDSLERS
-1458 YYRNKALFNIDN
+1458 YYRNKGLFEINN
-1470 YLNDKNYAK
+1470 YLNGK